1 MKNFFIK
8 CWGVLRQSWLWS
20 LLLVLLGALLV
31 WCFGPLLAVDDQR
44 FWASVSAR
52 LVSIGVLFLLW
63 GLSRVFARWRRN
75 RRRQDAANSG
85 ESPLLRAR
93 QVDISEAQASLR
105 KRFKEALGIL
115 RTSSL
120 YGGHSERW
128 RSDLPWYL
136 LIGPQGAGKTS
147 LLEHSGLDFPLNK
160 LERKLGRDDSGS
172 AECDWYFGEYGVLID
187 TAGRFLEQGNAP
199 VDGSAWATLLTLLRS
214 RRRARPL
221 NGVLVAVPVSH
232 LQRTDLKG
240 METLGQ
246 LIRERLQ
253 EVHRHLHMD
262 VPVYLLLTK
271 ADCVPGFDTYFD
283 SLSREECEQVLGTSF
298 TRAQCGSDID
308 VLNQQFDEL
317 VARLNA
323 QVITRLQQ
331 DRDTQRRGLILDF
344 PIQFARLGGNLAQL
358 VDSAFTGNRYQRAS
372 QLRGFYFTSTAQR
385 DAPVDNGTPL
395 SPSTFTAGRRS
406 RFIYNLFARV
416 IFPEAELAGLDTRET
431 RRINWR
437 QRGLFAAA
445 LACLGLFGVA
455 WANSFLANERSLETL
470 RELAEQSSRQQ
481 AALTTHDDAALLPL
495 LASRYA
501 ATQVFP
507 ATGDAALIERAGLY
521 QGASSNPRLLQAY
534 QRTLAQALLPRVAQG
549 LEAQIR
555 VSLGSREQLLGALR
569 AYLMLGLPD
578 RRDPA
583 VLREWMAA
591 DWSRRHA
598 GNTAVQSGLNE
609 HFGRLLQQPFSYP
622 LNDVLVA
629 QARKVLRRESL
640 ATVVYRVLRE
650 QARGLPDYRLS
661 QQLGARGA
669 LFEGSDYLI
678 PGFYTQKG
686 YQHYFITQGL
696 SLVRDILQDNWVL
709 GEGSSLSGLDMRRL
723 LVELEQLYFADYA
736 NHWSE
741 ALNRLGLPAFA
752 DAQDGADRILGLTA
766 ANSPL
771 LQLLVEVRENT
782 RFPLN
787 ADSAALPAVAE
798 QVAATLANAGK
809 AAATAGKALSSKLPD
824 TARKSL
830 ERRFE
835 PLHRLLD
842 DNNGPAADLVPAL
855 QALNDVQL
863 QLAALSR
870 ASQPEQAAYELAKQ
884 RMAGQR
890 DALSS
895 LRVAAGRLPRPVSAW
910 LSGLAEDAWMLVLF
924 DGYRFLNQQ
933 YQTELY
939 SFYDKALKQRYPFFA
954 HSGSDVALND
964 FREFF
969 KAQGLAERFFDSY
982 LKPFVS
988 GEAGHY
994 RLRSVD
1000 GRSLPL
1006 SRSFLEQMSNA
1017 QTIRRSFFAENPN
1030 EPQVQ
1035 FKLEPYTLDP
1045 GVSRAEFRLGNQ
1057 QMVYRHGPITPMA
1070 FTWPTS
1076 AEDGRTSLVL
1086 QEQGGKA
1093 LGIEKNSGAWS
1104 LFRLFD
1110 LMQTEYQTGRDVLMI
1125 KARVGGMQA
1134 NYLVFSQRSP
1144 NPFDLSAVRGF
1155 RLPATL

>member
-1 MKNFFIK
+1 MKNFLIK
-8 CWGVLRQSWLWS
+8 CWGVLRQTWLWS
-20 LLLVLLGALLV
+20 LLLVLLGVLLV
-31 WCFGPLLAVDDQR
+31 WCVGPLLAVDDWH
-44 FWASVSAR
+44 FWASASAR
-52 LVSIGVLFLLW
+52 LTSISVLFLLW
-63 GLSRVFARWRRN
+63 GLSMVFVSWRAN
-75 RRRQDAANSG
+75 QRRQPAADIGASQLQRTRQLNNADAH
-85 ESPLLRAR
+85 
-93 QVDISEAQASLR
+93 ASLR
-105 KRFKEALGIL
+105 KRFKEALGML

-136 LIGPQGAGKTS
+136 LIGPAGAGKTS
-147 LLEHSGLDFPLNK
+147 LLEHSGLDFPLNR
-160 LERKLGRDDSGS
+160 LERKLGHDAGGT
-172 AECDWYFGEYGVLID
+172 AECDWYFGEHGVLID

-214 RRRARPL
+214 RRRGRPL
-221 NGVLVAVPVSH
+221 NGVLVAVPVPY
-232 LQRTDLKG
+232 LQHTDLNG

-253 EVHRHLHMD
+253 EVHKYLHVD
-262 VPVYLLLTK
+262 VPVYLVLTK
-271 ADCVPGFDTYFD
+271 ADRVPGFDTYFD

-298 TRAQCGSDID
+298 SHEQCGSDVD
-308 VLNQQFDEL
+308 VLNPQFDAL

-344 PIQFARLGGNLAQL
+344 PVQFARLGGNLAQL
-358 VDSAFTGNRYQRAS
+358 VESAFTGNRYQRAS

-385 DAPVDNGTPL
+385 GAQLDGGAAAGTPAL
-395 SPSTFTAGRRS
+395 GAVRRS
-406 RFIYNLFARV
+406 RFIYNLLARV
-416 IFPEAELAGLDTRET
+416 IFPEAELAGLDKRET

-445 LACLGLFGVA
+445 LACLGLCGVA

-470 RELAEQSSRQQ
+470 RELGEQSSQQQ
-481 AALTTHDDAALLPL
+481 AALNIQDDAAALLPL

-507 ATGDAALIERAGLY
+507 AAGEAALAERAGLY
-521 QGASSNPRLLQAY
+521 QGEPSNPLLLQAY
-534 QRTLAQALLPRVAQG
+534 QRTLEQALLPRVAQV
-549 LEAQIR
+549 LEARIR
-555 VSLGSREQLLGALR
+555 ASLGNREQLLGTLR
-569 AYLMLGLPD
+569 AYLMLGLPE
-578 RRDPA
+578 RREPA
-583 VLREWMAA
+583 VLGEWMAA

-598 GNTAVQSGLNE
+598 GNTVVQSSLNE
-609 HFGRLLQQPFSYP
+609 HFGRLLRQTFSYP
-622 LNDVLVA
+622 LNDALVA

-650 QARGLPDYRLS
+650 QARELPDYRLS

-686 YQHYFITQGL
+686 YQQYFITQGVG
-696 SLVRDILQDNWVL
+696 LVRDILQDNWVL
-709 GEGSSLSGLDMRRL
+709 GEGSSLSGMDMRRL
-723 LVELEQLYFADYA
+723 MVELEQLYFADYT

-741 ALNRLGLPAFA
+741 ALNRLSLPAFA
-752 DAQDGADRILGLTA
+752 DVQDGADRILGLTA

-771 LQLLVEVRENT
+771 LQLLVVVRENT
-782 RFPLN
+782 RFP
-787 ADSAALPAVAE
+787 VI
-798 QVAATLANAGK
+798 AATE
-809 AAATAGKALSSKLPD
+809 AATAGKALANKVAD

-842 DNNGPAADLVPAL
+842 ENNGPAADLAPAL

-890 DALSS
+890 DALGS
-895 LRVAAGRLPRPVSAW
+895 LRVAAGRLPRPVGAW
-910 LSGLAEDAWMLVLF
+910 LNGLAEDTWMLVLF

-933 YQTELY
+933 YQAELY
-939 SFYDKALKQRYPFFA
+939 SFYDKALNQRYPFHA
-954 HSGSDVALND
+954 HSSSDVALND

-1006 SRSFLEQMSNA
+1006 SRGFLEQMSNA

-1030 EPQVQ
+1030 EPQVR

-1045 GVSRAEFRLGNQ
+1045 NVSRAEFRFGNQ

-1070 FTWPTS
+1070 FTWPTR

-1086 QEQGGKA
+1086 EEQGGKA

-1110 LMQTEYQTGRDVLMI
+1110 LMQSEYQSGRDVLMI
-1125 KARVGGMQA
+1125 KASVGGMQA
-1134 NYLVFSQRSP
+1134 NYLVLSQRQP
-1144 NPFDLSAVRGF
+1144 NPFDLSAVRSF
-1155 RLPATL
+1155 RMPATL